1 MRDVHQDPGAQ
12 AELDALGLEVLPVVI
27 QGDRHL
33 VVAHVDQLREWLGL
47 PPEDRRA
54 DWGDLVDAAERVLR
68 AFERV
73 LTQLPD
79 DRISDPTPNRG
90 RDMRNMTVNVFGLM
104 EELINTMDKGHF
116 SYQAHKDHDAT
127 YAGYGSV
134 RELQTYAAAAR
145 ERWVA
150 RARRVA
156 PGDVNGFVTTDRKG
170 DITQYLALDAG
181 ARHAAGHLRQA
192 YQFLR
197 QIGVEPEGEMTAEE
211 MAPIQVQ
218 TSLY

>member
-27 QGDRHL
+27 DGDRHL
-33 VVAHVDQLREWLGL
+33 VVGHVEQLREWLGL

-54 DWGDLVDAAERVLR
+54 DWSALVSAAERVLL

-79 DRISDPTPNRG
+79 ERIIDPTPNRG

-104 EELINTMDKGHF
+104 EELVNTMETGHF

-127 YAGYGSV
+127 YVGYRSV
-134 RELQTYAAAAR
+134 RELQEYARGAR
-145 ERWVA
+145 ERWAA
-150 RARRVA
+150 RARRMTPDEVDA
-156 PGDVNGFVTTDRKG
+156 TVRTDRKG
-170 DITQYLALDAG
+170 DMTQYLALDAG

-197 QIGVEPEGEMTAEE
+197 QIGIEPQAEMTVEE